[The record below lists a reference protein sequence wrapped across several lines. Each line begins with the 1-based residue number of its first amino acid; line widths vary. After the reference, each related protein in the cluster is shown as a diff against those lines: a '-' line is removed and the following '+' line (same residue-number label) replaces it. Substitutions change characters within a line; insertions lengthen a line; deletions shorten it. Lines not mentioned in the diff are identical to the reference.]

1 MAKRKRYFQWVAGE
15 DMGEVVTLESM
26 SEFEGEIFYNFDN
39 GDSCNARF
47 ISKMT
52 NDVSDLREKFIVE
65 IDSPSNPWIVETI
78 ESKSYT
84 DESMK
89 GEYVNIP
96 TLHDMLQANGQTTE
110 ITDSDLGKQKMVPP
124 RRTQRMEE
132 LPRIED
138 YLVTPEEPKVE
149 ETPKLENVSEKHVV
163 NTSVANDPA
172 QETKTQA
179 VSREE
184 IVTKKTSRLSER
196 KTSSANNLDAS
207 DPIRIIVNT
216 CEKHSSDVELLLTME
231 LPAKET
237 YEFVER
243 QFHGGDKF
251 IDYVVDDLDV
261 SEIIRQLKATLKVA
275 YSENNVTENE

>member
-1 MAKRKRYFQWVAGE
+1 MAKRKRYFQWIAGE
-15 DMGEVVTLESM
+15 DMGEVVILESM

-47 ISKMT
+47 ISKIT

-65 IDSPSNPWIVETI
+65 IDSPSNPWTVETI
-78 ESKSYT
+78 ESKTYT

-96 TLHDMLQANGQTTE
+96 TLHDMLQANGQSTE
-110 ITDSDLGKQKMVPP
+110 ITNSDLGKQKIVPP
-124 RRTQRMEE
+124 RRTQRFEE
-132 LPRIED
+132 LPRVED
-138 YLVTPEEPKVE
+138 YLISKEEPKEEHQIIKQEPVVE
-149 ETPKLENVSEKHVV
+149 QTAVKENV
-163 NTSVANDPA
+163 
-172 QETKTQA
+172 QETTPPI

-184 IVTKKTSRLSER
+184 IVTKKYSRLSDR
-196 KTSSANNLDAS
+196 KKSSGYNVDVS

-216 CEKHSSDVELLLTME
+216 CEKHSSDVEFSLSME
-231 LPAKET
+231 LPARET
-237 YEFVER
+237 YDFVDK

-261 SEIIRQLKATLKVA
+261 SEIIRQLKTTLKNA
-275 YSENNVTENE
+275 YSKNNSSENC